1 MEHALL
7 PAIISNTTFMKTQLE
22 ENLPKV
28 IEVLNKS
35 ISGEVHYENDTYT
48 LRFSPQYGKG
58 YIRCTQLQDGL
69 LAIDM
74 IGTLYDDTTFDID
87 LDTLTT
93 LQFIYC
99 LEGDCFHQFND
110 QKEFSQIEP
119 FQMAVVGCEEFHSSI
134 LKCEADT
141 PFSLSIILTDKK
153 KYFGTITNEHNPYG
167 KKLKKQLFRLDS
179 VNKFFHPGNY
189 NLRIAQQLRLILD
202 GEHDNVLSQQLS
214 KKGRYY
220 IVLAK
225 QIEQFLT
232 EIGSPQNSSGL
243 LRQEL
248 KKITEVSEYIQAQP
262 EVQHTIKSLCRRAG
276 ISPAK
281 LQEGFKF
288 MFDRTVSDY
297 IRNVRLEKAEKLIRT
312 TDLSISEV
320 VYSIG
325 LTSRSYFCKIFKAKY
340 NCRPKEYKQRNT
352 VLI

>member
-1 MEHALL
+1 M
-7 PAIISNTTFMKTQLE
+7 TTQLISKV
-22 ENLPKV
+22 PK
-28 IEVLNKS
+28 IIQSLQQRNA
-35 ISGEVHYENDTYT
+35 GEVSLMNDTYIF
-48 LRFSPQYGKG
+48 RFSSGFGKG
-58 YIRCTQLQDGL
+58 QLRCTKLQDGL
-69 LAIDM
+69 MAIDLS
-74 IGTLYDDTTFDID
+74 GTVYHDTIFDLN
-87 LDTLTT
+87 LDMSTT

-99 LEGDCFHQFND
+99 LEGYSYHRFDNKQ
-110 QKEFSQIEP
+110 EYTTIEP
-119 FQMAVVGCEEFHSSI
+119 FQMAVIGCKERLPSL
-134 LKCEADT
+134 LKCVANESFAI
-141 PFSLSIILTDKK
+141 SIILTDKD
-153 KYFGTITNEHNPYG
+153 KYFGTLSNEHNAYG
-167 KKLKKQLFRLDS
+167 KKLKKQLRRLDS
-179 VNKFFHPGNY
+179 NFKFFHLGNY
-189 NLRIAQQLRLILD
+189 NLRIAQELRPIFE
-202 GEHDNVLSQQLS
+202 GEHENDFSRQLS

-220 IVLAK
+220 IILAK

-232 EIGSPQNSSGL
+232 EVGSPKNSSGL

-248 KKITEVSEYIQAQP
+248 KKITEVSEYIQEYP
-262 EVQHTIKSLCRRAG
+262 EIQHTIKSLCRRAG

-281 LQEGFKF
+281 LQVGFKF